1 MSIVSKSTICDARQS
16 PLSSTGVLRATS
28 SQNDSPMRRTTGQC
42 LWACAFLLA
51 SLTMGAK
58 AEAQDSDPSDPPDM
72 MNGTSHVGETAP
84 KPAEKTDT
92 EQYVRVGLD
101 DRVTMHVS
109 GLPLSDALRM
119 LSEPSKRNIV
129 LSSNASGTVTASLYN
144 VTFDEALEAMLVS
157 NGLGYRK
164 EGNFI
169 YVHPADEL
177 SKLAEAQRKI
187 SSRVFKLTYL
197 NAATAKELL
206 APLLSTTGKIA
217 TTPPSTRGLGGETG
231 PEDTEGDATASSDII
246 IVTDFEDILDNVA
259 KVIVDLDARPQQV
272 LIESTILRATLN
284 EDNALGIDFTTVGG
298 IDFSQLSSVSPAAQ
312 SITTGN
318 IPTPQLN
325 NTNFTVRTDLNGG
338 LPDGGFT
345 FGILKDQI
353 GVFVRALEQIT
364 DTDILANPKLLALN
378 KQVGQVIVGRRDGYL
393 TTTITETT
401 AIQTV
406 EFLETGT
413 VLTFRPFIG
422 KDGIVRME
430 IHPKDSTGGL
440 TDANLPFEQTTEVTT
455 NILVRDGRTILIGGL
470 FREVGT
476 ATRGQVPLLGNIPV
490 AGALFRRTRD
500 STVREEVIILLT
512 VHIIKGDADEKA
524 SEELAQDVERYRAG
538 ARQGVQWFGRER
550 LGQAHYRWA
559 TEHLARGDVEKA
571 LWDAQLAVNAYP
583 QHIQAIKL
591 KEELVGKRLWE
602 DEASTIR
609 SFIRNRIESEA
620 GGVTPEYGRPGPPF
634 EMPDDIEGPVGTEET
649 DPNAVQSE
657 PNQKTDGQPSGE
669 SLREELP

>member
-1 MSIVSKSTICDARQS
+1 MVAVGLT
-16 PLSSTGVLRATS
+16 LSSLWALGGGGFEMG
-28 SQNDSPMRRTTGQC
+28 DSPGGNMPDLSALKNMINGNSTGGHEANEENTDTAADQPG
-42 LWACAFLLA
+42 A
-51 SLTMGAK
+51 S
-58 AEAQDSDPSDPPDM
+58 EPPV
-72 MNGTSHVGETAP
+72 SE
-84 KPAEKTDT
+84 T
-92 EQYVRVGLD
+92 EQYVKVGLD

-129 LSSNASGTVTASLYN
+129 VSSSASGTVTASLYN
-144 VTFDEALEAMLVS
+144 VTFDQALDAMLVS
-157 NGLGYRK
+157 NGLGHRQD
-164 EGNFI
+164 GNFI
-169 YVHPADEL
+169 FVHPLDEL
-177 SKLAEAQRKI
+177 AQLEASQRRI
-187 SSRVFKLTYL
+187 ASRVFKLTYL
-197 NAATAKELL
+197 NAAAAKELI
-206 APLLSTTGKIA
+206 APLLSSTGKIA

-231 PEDTEGDATASSDII
+231 PDDTEGDAPASTDIL

-259 KVIVDLDARPQQV
+259 QVIEDLDTRPQQV
-272 LIESTILRATLN
+272 LIEATILRATLN

-298 IDFSQLSSVSPAAQ
+298 IDFGQLSSVSPAAQ

-325 NTNFTVRTDLNGG
+325 NTNFTVRTDLNGA

-422 KDGIVRME
+422 HDGVVRME

-500 STVREEVIILLT
+500 ATVREEVIILLT
-512 VHIIKGDADEKA
+512 VHIIKGEPDEEA
-524 SEELAQDVERYRAG
+524 SEEMAQDIERFRVG
-538 ARQGVQWFGRER
+538 SREGIQWFGRER
-550 LGQAHYRWA
+550 LSQAHYRWA

-571 LWDAQLAVNAYP
+571 LWDATLAASVYP
-583 QHIQAIKL
+583 QHIHAFRL
-591 KEELVGKRLWE
+591 KEDLLGKRIWE
-602 DEASTIR
+602 SDASSIR
-609 SFIRNRIESEA
+609 TFIRDRIKREA
-620 GGVTPEYGRPGPPF
+620 GVYSPNFGQPGPPF
-634 EMPDDIEGPVGTEET
+634 EMPDALDGPVGIEEAGT
-649 DPNAVQSE
+649 SAPADDSPSE
-657 PNQKTDGQPSGE
+657 MK
-669 SLREELP
+669 REELP

>member
-1 MSIVSKSTICDARQS
+1 MRSAIAHRTRRRLVVVALV
-16 PLSSTGVLRATS
+16 LSATWTLGGGGS
-28 SQNDSPMRRTTGQC
+28 
-42 LWACAFLLA
+42 A
-51 SLTMGAK
+51 MGDGPGGA
-58 AEAQDSDPSDPPDM
+58 PPDFSALKDM
-72 MNGTSHVGETAP
+72 INGNSASAHELNDQNTDVGADQ
-84 KPAEKTDT
+84 PAAAGNPSPVDPNQFVK
-92 EQYVRVGLD
+92 VGLD

-109 GLPLSDALRM
+109 ALPLADALRM

-129 LSSNASGTVTASLYN
+129 LSANASGTVTASLYN
-144 VTFDEALEAMLVS
+144 VTFEQALDAMLVS
-157 NGLGYRK
+157 NGLGYRQD
-164 EGNFI
+164 GDFI
-169 YVHPADEL
+169 YVHPMDEL
-177 SKLAEAQRKI
+177 AKLEAAQRRI
-187 SSRVFKLTYL
+187 TSRVFKLTYL
-197 NAATAKELL
+197 NAEAAKELI
-206 APLLSTTGKIA
+206 APLLSTTGRIA

-231 PEDTEGDATASSDII
+231 PDDTEGDSTASNDIL
-246 IVTDFEDILDNVA
+246 IVTDFEDILENVA
-259 KVIVDLDARPQQV
+259 QVIEDLDTRPQQV
-272 LIESTILRATLN
+272 LIEATILRATLN

-298 IDFSQLSSVSPAAQ
+298 IDFAELSSISPAAQ
-312 SITTGN
+312 SVTTGI
-318 IPTPQLN
+318 IPNQNLN
-325 NTNFTVRTDLNGG
+325 NTNFTVRTDLNGA

-422 KDGIVRME
+422 NDGVVRME

-500 STVREEVIILLT
+500 ATVREEVIILLT

-524 SEELAQDVERYRAG
+524 SEDIAQDIERYRVG
-538 ARQGVQWFGRER
+538 AREGMQWFGRER
-550 LGQAHYRWA
+550 LSQAHYRWA
-559 TEHLARGDVEKA
+559 TDHLARGDTEKA
-571 LWDAQLAVNAYP
+571 LWDAKLASAIYP
-583 QHIQAIKL
+583 QHLHAIKL
-591 KEELVGKRLWE
+591 KEDLLGKRIWE
-602 DEASTIR
+602 SDASSIR
-609 SFIRNRIESEA
+609 TFILDRIKSEA
-620 GGVTPEYGRPGPPF
+620 GDVSPNFDRPGPPF
-634 EMPDDIEGPVGTEET
+634 ELPEGLDGPFGMDESESTDTADESPPDE
-649 DPNAVQSE
+649 
-657 PNQKTDGQPSGE
+657 K
-669 SLREELP
+669 REDLP